1 MTATTTALE
10 LAGAVPLRGRIRV
23 PGDKSISHRALLL
36 AARAK
41 GTSLITGLSEGDDV
55 ARTAAAVRALGA
67 EVDGERVT
75 GGGLAEPEAPIDLGN
90 SGTSMRLLAGFC
102 AAFPWLTVLFGD
114 GSLSRRPMDRVA
126 EPLRRMGAA
135 VDGREG
141 GRLPPLVVRGGGL
154 RGIDYRLPVPSAQV
168 KGAVLL
174 AGLGAEGDTVV
185 REVVRTRA
193 HSEELL
199 ALAGADVAVSSDGL
213 VTRLR
218 PSAVE
223 PFELHVP
230 GDPSQAAF
238 WVVAA
243 CVTPGSDVVVE
254 RVYLGPAR
262 AGFLEVLRRMGADVE
277 VEARDATTA
286 DVRARYG
293 PLHGTEVGGEE
304 VPGLV
309 DEIPVLAVAAAL
321 AEGATTFTGSGELR
335 VKESDRISTVTSE
348 LRALGARVEP
358 LADGLVVHGPARIV
372 GAEVRTHGD
381 HRIAMALA
389 VAALAAEG
397 TTRIHGWD
405 AVATSYPGFE
415 RALRDLRSPR

>member
-10 LAGAVPLRGRIRV
+10 LAGAVPLQGRIRV